1 MQGGDNV
8 RYTPA
13 VDLWASGVILF
24 VLLGG
29 YPPFYD
35 ESEPALFA
43 LIRKGNYQFDDPVW
57 NTISDRSAACPWDAL
72 ATCKPIRSGGLMSIN
87 LLYASC

>member
-1 MQGGDNV
+1 M

-43 LIRKGNYQFDDPVW
+43 LIRKGEYRFDDPVW
-57 NTISDRSAACPWDAL
+57 NTISDRYSLCHGNTWQPFGDKQQYAPMG
-72 ATCKPIRSGGLMSIN
+72 IR
-87 LLYASC
+87 